1 MMIVF
6 ALIMVILPAL
16 LVAAAVWDLTSF
28 TIPNAIQLALMAGF
42 ALFVFASHM
51 NAGVFSFH
59 LLAGFLGLV
68 IGFSLFALGYI
79 GGGDAKLFACVCL
92 WFGMHDLVL
101 YALVA
106 SVFGGALTLA
116 LLTMRKMPLPAALSN
131 QGWLM
136 RLHDARQGIPY
147 GVALAT
153 GAFFILPQAEV
164 FRAAFGA

>member
-1 MMIVF
+1 MIVY

-16 LVAAAVWDLTSF
+16 LVAAAVWDLASF
-28 TIPNAIQLALMAGF
+28 TIPNAIQLTLMAGF
-42 ALFVFASHM
+42 AVFVFASHM
-51 NAGVFSFH
+51 TAGAFSFH

-79 GGGDAKLFACVCL
+79 GGGDAKLFACMCL

-116 LLTMRKMPLPAALSN
+116 LLTMRKIPLSAALSS
-131 QGWLM
+131 QGWLL

-147 GVALAT
+147 GVALAS